1 MSEFEPI
8 DESIIISAFFESLRE
23 HGIIPRDNFTPI
35 MDGQIHRFPLES
47 DRHGQKTGA
56 YKIFSNGWPV
66 WFIQDFRQHGDMI
79 KCVLDRD
86 LVPRESRPV
95 MSRDECERMKADN
108 ERKKQED
115 KRLQEENELILR
127 DKAFSFFH
135 SELVNQNVDAVNQHE
150 YMLKKQVILPPN
162 SNCYAGIDDKGN
174 LVFPLFDSDFM
185 NIKLPHRYSLQFIS
199 QDSQKWFYKGIS
211 IKGLCYPIRQFTSNT
226 LFITE
231 GIATAFSIDEFTHRK
246 FSVIAALNCGNL
258 LDVCKNLRTYLAATD
273 FKNQQIIIAADNDK
287 NKAGENAAKKVID
300 AGYADGYRMPPIVGM
315 DWNDYINHLKGHNE

>member
-8 DESIIISAFFESLRE
+8 DESIIINAFFESLRE
-23 HGIIPRDNFTPI
+23 HGITPRENFMPV
-35 MDGQIHRFPLES
+35 MDGQIHRFSLED

-56 YKIFSNGWPV
+56 YKIFSDSWPV
-66 WFIQDFRQHGDMI
+66 WFIQDFRQGGNMI
-79 KCVLDRD
+79 KCVLDKNLIPHD
-86 LVPRESRPV
+86 SRPV
-95 MSRDECERMKADN
+95 MSQNEYELLKAEN
-108 ERKKQED
+108 ERRRQEQQ
-115 KRLQEENELILR
+115 KRQKENEATLR
-127 DKAFSFFH
+127 GKAFDFFH
-135 SELVNQNVDAVNQHE
+135 LELINQNIDAVNQHA

-174 LVFPLFDSDFM
+174 LVFPLFDSDFL
-185 NIKLPHRYSLQFIS
+185 NIKLPHRFSMQFIS

-231 GIATAFSIDEFTHRK
+231 GIATAFSLDEFTHRK

-258 LDVCKNLRTYLAATD
+258 LDVCKNLRTYLASTD

-300 AGYADGYRMPPIVGM
+300 ASYADGYRMPPIVGM

>member
-8 DESIIISAFFESLRE
+8 DERIVISAFFDFMRKN
-23 HGIIPRDNFTPI
+23 GIYPRDNLTLI
-35 MDGQIHRFPLES
+35 TDGKIHRFS
-47 DRHGQKTGA
+47 TQNDKHGGEAGA
-56 YKIFSNGWPV
+56 YFLHVDGCPNGGAMDYHIHSEMQK
-66 WFIQDFRQHGDMI
+66 F
-79 KCVLDRD
+79 KLDKD
-86 LVPRESRPV
+86 LIPRRPV
-95 MSRDECERMKADN
+95 MSRDEYERMKSDN
-108 ERKKQED
+108 ERKKQEQQ
-115 KRLQEENELILR
+115 KLQKENELILR
-127 DKAFSFFH
+127 DKAFDFFH
-135 SELVNQNVDAVNQHE
+135 SDSVNQNVDAVNHHA

-174 LVFPLFDSDFM
+174 LVFSLFDSDFM
-185 NIKLPHRYSLQFIS
+185 NIKLPHRFSLQFIS

-231 GIATAFSIDEFTHRK
+231 GIATAFSLDEFTHRK